1 MDPALAKV
9 TVPRFVH
16 IIAQIRSASS
26 KFVQASQRNF
36 LQSREPDTV
45 GRTGARFSAESESAT
60 CGAPP

>member
-26 KFVQASQRNF
+26 KFVQVSQRHSF
-36 LQSREPDTV
+36 QSPEADTV
-45 GRTGARFSAESESAT
+45 GRIGARFSAESESAT
-60 CGAPP
+60 